1 MIGVKKK
8 IKRGDF
14 VDISHYKPNDL
25 KIGYQ
30 GVKGSFSEEAM
41 ISFFGENNKSLNYE
55 KFEDVFNA
63 DSLQEAFLRPRS
75 RSGRWTKR

>member
-1 MIGVKKK
+1 M
-8 IKRGDF
+8 
-14 VDISHYKPNDL
+14 DISHYKPNDL

-55 KFEDVFNA
+55 KFEDVFI
-63 DSLQEAFLRPRS
+63 SL
-75 RSGRWTKR
+75 KMMK

>member
-41 ISFFGENNKSLNYE
+41 ISFFGENNKSLNYAIIKAE
-55 KFEDVFNA
+55 
-63 DSLQEAFLRPRS
+63 
-75 RSGRWTKR
+75 